1 MKPSD
6 ELKEGTLILYNKHP
20 NIVRGITA
28 DATKNAVFLLV
39 EDMIDHGMY
48 DANIDDIDYWPS
60 CPHYKVL
67 EPMEVLLKFV
77 RYGEDTLV
85 FAEPQSGM
93 CINIPHFNV
102 NLEVAGMDFE
112 PGKGYL
118 LTFGD
123 KFLLGAETMV
133 EKDKEEE

>member
-60 CPHYKVL
+60 CPHYKIL

-77 RYGEDTLV
+77 RYGEGTLV

-112 PGKGYL
+112 PGKG
-118 LTFGD
+118 
-123 KFLLGAETMV
+123 
-133 EKDKEEE
+133 

>member
-28 DATKNAVFLLV
+28 DSTKNAVFLLV

-60 CPHYKVL
+60 CPHYKIL

-77 RYGEDTLV
+77 RYGEGTLV

-93 CINIPHFNV
+93 CINIPIS
-102 NLEVAGMDFE
+102 
-112 PGKGYL
+112 
-118 LTFGD
+118 T
-123 KFLLGAETMV
+123 
-133 EKDKEEE
+133 